1 PRLDRKLRG
10 IMRLER
16 ERRKQVVEYRDIV
29 FAGRKLSRVCRI
41 RARAQRVVLGRR
53 QKSAVLSIRCISN
66 PLAAQRM
73 PTIMRVRSHRLGART
88 RHFTDISDLTPAEQ
102 SDLASIRLRE
112 LELMHVADGPFASP
126 RHQFS
131 SL

>member
-1 PRLDRKLRG
+1 
-10 IMRLER
+10 
-16 ERRKQVVEYRDIV
+16 
-29 FAGRKLSRVCRI
+29 
-41 RARAQRVVLGRR
+41 
-53 QKSAVLSIRCISN
+53 RCIGN

-131 SL
+131 SLWVAPIAVRKANTGRTERTLSATRGAAKKRWARSNT